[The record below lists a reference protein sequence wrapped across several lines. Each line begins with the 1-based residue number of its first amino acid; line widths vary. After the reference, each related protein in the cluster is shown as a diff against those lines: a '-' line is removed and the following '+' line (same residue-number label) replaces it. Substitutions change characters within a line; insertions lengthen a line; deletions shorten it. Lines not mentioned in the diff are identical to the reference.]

1 MIKTFETNFGS
12 TAPAGG
18 STGGTT
24 TTGNGGNTIVKALLV
39 VGALYLGYKF
49 IVKPMLDKK
58 KAEEANDG
66 LE

>member
-1 MIKTFETNFGS
+1 MIKKFDTNFS
-12 TAPAGG
+12 SPASAGG

-24 TTGNGGNTIVKALLV
+24 SGNGSNTIVKALLV

-58 KAEEANDG
+58 KSEEANDG

>member
-1 MIKTFETNFGS
+1 MIKKFDTNFGS
-12 TAPAGG
+12 PAPTGG
-18 STGGTT
+18 STGGATG
-24 TTGNGGNTIVKALLV
+24 GNGSNTIVKALLV

-58 KAEEANDG
+58 KSEEANDG